1 MDAKSCSPNASTK
14 SACQSKQECSPAS
27 AEKNIGNVV
36 IWIVAFDEHTVHL
49 FVQRPGQP
57 IEPLSMGCCCSKTA
71 TSVEEL
77 VRYLDKSL
85 ACGHYSG
92 LVLIG
97 PEAALKSVKRRLSP
111 AVHNRVIAEIFENI
125 AGKTAHELAQGIA
138 DRMTL

>member
-1 MDAKSCSPNASTK
+1 MNTKSCGSQSSAKASCGQHC
-14 SACQSKQECSPAS
+14 APAS
-27 AEKNIGNVV
+27 AEKPLGSAV
-36 IWIVAFDEHTVHL
+36 IWIVALDEHTVHL
-49 FVQRPGQP
+49 FVQRLGQP

-97 PEAALKSVKRRLSP
+97 PEAALKSVKRRLSL
-111 AVHNRVIAEIFENI
+111 AAHNRVIAEIFDDI
-125 AGKTAHELAQGIA
+125 AGKSAHELAQGIA
-138 DRMTL
+138 GRMAL